1 MKCNA
6 CGYENKS
13 KAKFCSKCGNPLEST
28 QNVVQQPKNNNSKII
43 MVVLIVI
50 IAILALSI
58 AYLTLSNNNEQGN
71 AVQQPVSL
79 QSNDSV
85 STCSSSSQQSSSSK
99 PATTTTVSQPKDWKL
114 IGSYSGS
121 GSGSQSISVPA
132 GQIMIKL
139 SAYPIKNY
147 ATNHLYVTGS
157 NGESAGVD
165 WGSTSDVE
173 TRSNSLSYTSSSPV
187 TFTIDYYETVS
198 WQVDFYSYQ

>member
-1 MKCNA
+1 MKCKA

-28 QNVVQQPKNNNSKII
+28 PNVSQQSKSSNSKII
-43 MVVLIVI
+43 IAVLIVV

-58 AYLTLSNNNEQGN
+58 AYLTLSNNNEQAS
-71 AVQQPVSL
+71 AVQQQPISSG
-79 QSNDSV
+79 SNDSAPN
-85 STCSSSSQQSSSSK
+85 TSSSQQSSSSQ
-99 PATTTTVSQPKDWKL
+99 PATTTTASQPKEWKL

-121 GSGSQSISVPA
+121 GSGSQSVSVPA
-132 GQIMIKL
+132 GQIMVKL
-139 SAYPIKNY
+139 SAFPIKNY